1 MTTIGAQIKNL
12 MQGEEID
19 SSGGDDADAHSD
31 IDID

>member
-1 MTTIGAQIKNL
+1 MTTSAQIQNL